1 MGRLILRLMAG
12 LAIGVSLCLAGTA
25 VPQPGAA
32 GRAGLVSY
40 AGAIAWGRVTRA
52 GIPGPARPVGY
63 AAHVAGQSDP
73 ARYVRLIQ
81 AGGATSLR
89 GDVSWA
95 WVEPRPG
102 RFDWGAPDEVVSQAA
117 QHHLHALLIVDTSPL
132 WASGGSLSN
141 SIWFWLPPRKPATYG
156 AFAGAVAA
164 RYRAGGRFWREH
176 AGLPEYLPAGIE
188 LWNEENTS
196 GFWGGQ
202 TPSPWRYAAMVKA
215 AYAAIKRADPTMTV
229 ITGGLAP
236 QGAYGDVTCSH
247 RRGST
252 GHDASAWNGVD
263 YLQALYAD
271 GLRGH
276 FDAVGWHPY
285 NYWNHATAVQML
297 AYHRCSAWTQLAST
311 RVSVRSLMA
320 AHADGRKRIWITE
333 TGAPTCVPGATYG
346 CVTPAQQ
353 ARLAASE
360 ARLWHRLSWAGGF
373 YWYDIRDD
381 HAASPAVEQHFGTVS
396 WPDSPKPAYAA
407 LRRAWR

>member
-1 MGRLILRLMAG
+1 MHPAPERMFCAHEL
-12 LAIGVSLCLAGTA
+12 T
-25 VPQPGAA
+25 
-32 GRAGLVSY
+32 Y
-40 AGAIAWGRVTRA
+40 AYWC
-52 GIPGPARPVGY
+52 
-63 AAHVAGQSDP
+63 
-73 ARYVRLIQ
+73 
-81 AGGATSLR
+81 
-89 GDVSWA
+89 
-95 WVEPRPG
+95 
-102 RFDWGAPDEVVSQAA
+102 
-117 QHHLHALLIVDTSPL
+117 
-132 WASGGSLSN
+132 
-141 SIWFWLPPRKPATYG
+141 
-156 AFAGAVAA
+156 
-164 RYRAGGRFWREH
+164 
-176 AGLPEYLPAGIE
+176 
-188 LWNEENTS
+188 
-196 GFWGGQ
+196 
-202 TPSPWRYAAMVKA
+202 
-215 AYAAIKRADPTMTV
+215 
-229 ITGGLAP
+229 P
-236 QGAYGDVTCSH
+236 QGAYGDVTCSY
-247 RRGST
+247 RRDSR

-320 AHADGRKRIWITE
+320 GHADGRKRIWITE

-396 WPDSPKPAYAA
+396 WPGSPKPAYGRRCRTGQPTA
-407 LRRAWR
+407 LRSVSHSPIQQTLSQPPPLVPCRKASRIVSASAVP